1 MMKRIVHASALL
13 LLVGTLVFAA
23 DPKFNL
29 NARVSSNLFT
39 YDITNGNM
47 TKKLGIGDVSSTD
60 TVAISYSDK
69 NAGAYLSLKVSDL
82 ITSSGGTT
90 VTDDYYGW
98 MKFGDL
104 KLTAGEWD
112 HRYASRVTTDASSFG
127 GLWDLKYGVLT
138 YSATSEGRISIA
150 ANRESDN
157 ITPWEIEAAADYVFQ
172 DLTVS
177 LSTGNLSASNAYKDY
192 NVTEFFGARAAYKV
206 KDVVDANVSF
216 VMNSK
221 NKLQIGAFGN
231 LLMVKGLTL
240 VAGYSGYQDLDNSAN
255 SLNAGE
261 LRARYAIDA
270 LAITTHNNVTIGDK
284 RLIIY
289 DMVSLSYKINDLIT
303 PSLMVANTNFS
314 GDNTAVAQRGN
325 VLVVKPG
332 VTLTAQKGA
341 TIDAALRFTITNP
354 ETGSSSTIMDMPVV
368 FRVKF

>member
-1 MMKRIVHASALL
+1 MMKRIVHVSVLL
-13 LLVGTLVFAA
+13 LLVGTVVFAA

-29 NARVSSNLFT
+29 NARVSSNLFMYNLT
-39 YDITNGNM
+39 DGKATELMGLGDISN
-47 TKKLGIGDVSSTD
+47 TD

-82 ITSSGGTT
+82 ISSSGGTA

-138 YSATSEGRISIA
+138 YSASAEGRVSVT
-150 ANRESDN
+150 ESDN

-177 LSTGNLSASNAYKDY
+177 LSTGNVSASNAYKDY
-192 NVTEFFGARAAYKV
+192 NVAEFFGARAAYKV

-216 VMNSK
+216 VMNGK
-221 NKLQIGAFGN
+221 NKMQIGAFGN

-240 VAGYSGYQDLDNSAN
+240 VAGYSGYQDLDNSVN
-255 SLNAGE
+255 SRNAGE

-270 LAITTHNNVTIGDK
+270 LAITTHNNVTVGDK

-289 DMVSLSYKINDLIT
+289 DMVSLSYKINDVIT

-314 GDNTAVAQRGN
+314 GDNTAAAQRGN

-332 VTLTAQKGA
+332 ITLTAQKGA